1 MCEGCHQERCPVL
14 SDTERSDNDVT
25 AGLDLYFCR
34 NAGRRRDDS
43 KVLFLICKIPQT
55 VEVISKYARFAQ
67 NASTVLDFP
76 VAPASTVGHVYYR
89 QESLPVLSDTD
100 TCHSSACIE
109 IACMPFSLRSPLF
122 ERRLSSLRKM
132 PYAYQISICTMI
144 TGLINKCSSRTLQI
158 VGLNIGC
165 EFVIKAD

>member
-1 MCEGCHQERCPVL
+1 MTVSALSDQQNSTDCGSDFRICEGCHQERFPVL
-14 SDTERSDNDVT
+14 SDAERSDNDMT

-55 VEVISKYARFAQ
+55 VEVISEYVRVAQ

-109 IACMPFSLRSPLF
+109 FACMPFSLRRPLF
-122 ERRLSSLRKM
+122 QRYLTSLQKM
-132 PYAYQISICTMI
+132 
-144 TGLINKCSSRTLQI
+144 
-158 VGLNIGC
+158 GC
-165 EFVIKAD
+165 RDLDHHT